1 MEEQELFFSNN
12 INIPFNLNLEELN
25 NAPPKTILGLIQE
38 VENES
43 DEDTEPRNE
52 MNNNSLIKKD
62 EVNLNTEEEGENDEL
77 EISINNEEKNNNNF
91 EIQENKNFIQIK
103 NPTKESIKQV
113 SKLAK
118 QSND

>member
-1 MEEQELFFSNN
+1 MNP
-12 INIPFNLNLEELN
+12 PFNLNMEDVN
-25 NAPPKTILGLIQE
+25 NIPPKTILGLIQE

-77 EISINNEEKNNNNF
+77 EISINNEEEK
-91 EIQENKNFIQIK
+91 IIITLKLKKIRK
-103 NPTKESIKQV
+103 TKKIIMK
-113 SKLAK
+113 KIII
-118 QSND
+118 